1 MGSTAATSDATTR
14 RSDWGWL
21 GLIGLFGLLG
31 LRRRDTVIDVERTGP
46 ATIVR

>member
-1 MGSTAATSDATTR
+1 MASTASANDTPRHT
-14 RSDWGWL
+14 DWGWL
-21 GLIGLFGLLG
+21 GLVGLLGLLG

>member
-1 MGSTAATSDATTR
+1 MTSRASANGTTPHT
-14 RSDWGWL
+14 DWGWL
-21 GLIGLFGLLG
+21 GLVGLLGLLG